1 MVPWPNI
8 VGAFMQPKERR
19 KEVSSKYPT
28 LMDSQS
34 EIDVTIGREDP
45 EED

>member
-8 VGAFMQPKERR
+8 AGAFMQPKERR
-19 KEVSSKYPT
+19 KEVKRKHPT

-34 EIDVTIGREDP
+34 EIDMTIGREDS